1 MATSSPLYPPTVI
14 NTNSQLHPGLYE
26 YLAELVSKRV
36 ATIKYI
42 RKAHEGNTHWF
53 NTILLTKENL
63 TSMYPNSKM
72 IKRLKYKHVI

>member
-1 MATSSPLYPPTVI
+1 MSMASPLYPQNAG
-14 NTNSQLHPGLYE
+14 NTNTQTHPGLYE
-26 YLAELVSKRV
+26 YLGELVSKRV

-63 TSMYPNSKM
+63 VGMYPNSKM
-72 IKRLKYKHVI
+72 VRR

>member
-1 MATSSPLYPPTVI
+1 MSMTSPLYPPSAGT
-14 NTNSQLHPGLYE
+14 TNGQSHPGLYE

-63 TSMYPNSKM
+63 LSLYPNPKM
-72 IKRLKYKHVI
+72 AKR

>member
-1 MATSSPLYPPTVI
+1 MATSSPLYPPSVN
-14 NTNSQLHPGLYE
+14 NTNNQLHPGLYE

-53 NTILLTKENL
+53 NTILLTRDNL

-72 IKRLKYKHVI
+72 TKR

>member
-1 MATSSPLYPPTVI
+1 MSMASPLYPH
-14 NTNSQLHPGLYE
+14 NTGNTSSPIHPGLYE

-53 NTILLTKENL
+53 NTILLTRDNL
-63 TSMYPNSKM
+63 KGMYPNFKMSK
-72 IKRLKYKHVI
+72 R